1 MIESLSCVWLL
12 WLMDCSLPGSSVH
25 GILNKWMN
33 KDRSDLGYSFW
44 KSRDPNPSPARIPR
58 SRATE
63 ASSQGLKSINSFK
76 SIGGQNGK
84 LTWDWAGAWLSFVE
98 GGYSGDAA
106 YMSPWSSQLYWGWGL
121 SVERTVTFAGH
132 IFMVAQG
139 KAGTT
144 CIWAG
149 KHKAPWTTDELL
161 PAAFTD
167 ALYLFSRMSYIIDAA
182 SPAHPWTTAEGQSGL
197 WGGEGRLMSP
207 QNCQAGGLV
216 LMFSNPSGLRGSG
229 GNSLDFKAPGFDFG
243 FIAAYSTP
251 LVLNYLIT
259 TKGGNASI
267 QDGGEDSMKQRTTP

>member
-1 MIESLSCVWLL
+1 MLSALLVNEWMVVIESLSRVWLL
-12 WLMDCSLPGSSVH
+12 WPMDCSLPGSSVH

-33 KDRSDLGYSFW
+33 KDRSDLGYSFS
-44 KSRDPNPSPARIPR
+44 KFRDPNPNPAKIPR

-63 ASSQGLKSINSFK
+63 ASSQGLKCINSFK

-84 LTWDWAGAWLSFVE
+84 LTWDWAEAWLSFVE

-167 ALYLFSRMSYIIDAA
+167 ALYLFSLSDVIHYWRCLPRLPLDHCWRAKRA
-182 SPAHPWTTAEGQSGL
+182 LG
-197 WGGEGRLMSP
+197 WGGEADVSTELPGWGACLNVQQSIRS
-207 QNCQAGGLV
+207 QGLWW
-216 LMFSNPSGLRGSG
+216 
-229 GNSLDFKAPGFDFG
+229 
-243 FIAAYSTP
+243 
-251 LVLNYLIT
+251 
-259 TKGGNASI
+259 
-267 QDGGEDSMKQRTTP
+267 